1 MSIPEISQAAFIA
14 PGAAIYGN
22 VVLAEGTSVWFNAVI
37 RAESA
42 SVEIGAFSNIQ
53 DHAMIHIGTV
63 DATRIGAY
71 CSITHHATVHGAT
84 VGDHCLI
91 GIGATVMDGA
101 IVGDNCIVAGH
112 CIVTEGAV
120 VPPDSIVAG
129 VPGKVVARRNNY
141 VDNKV
146 NAYSYYRNALAYVQ
160 GDHRLWSREDYQAE
174 LSAARAR
181 YEQDPEAAS
190 E

>member
-1 MSIPEISQAAFIA
+1 MSKPEIDQAAFIA

-37 RAESA
+37 RAESR
-42 SVEIGAFSNIQ
+42 SIEIGAFSNIQ
-53 DHAMIHIGTV
+53 DHAMIHIG
-63 DATRIGAY
+63 DAIGTRIGAY
-71 CSITHHATVHGAT
+71 CSITHHATVHGAE

-91 GIGATVMDGA
+91 GIGATIMDGA
-101 IVGDNCIVAGH
+101 VVGDNCIIAGH
-112 CIVTEGAV
+112 CILTEGVV
-120 VPPDSIVAG
+120 VPPNSIVVG
-129 VPGKVVARRNNY
+129 VPGKVVAKRNNH
-141 VDNKV
+141 VGNKV

-160 GDHRLWSREDYQAE
+160 GDHRLWSREDYQAD

-190 E
+190 V

>member
-1 MSIPEISQAAFIA
+1 MVRLWDLEDDASAPSGLREGVLTIA
-14 PGAAIYGN
+14 PDRMY
-22 VVLAEGTSVWFNAVI
+22 S
-37 RAESA
+37 
-42 SVEIGAFSNIQ
+42 
-53 DHAMIHIGTV
+53 
-63 DATRIGAY
+63 
-71 CSITHHATVHGAT
+71 
-84 VGDHCLI
+84 LI

-101 IVGDNCIVAGH
+101 VVGDNCIVAGH

-120 VPPDSIVAG
+120 IPPNSVVAG

-160 GDHRLWSREDYQAE
+160 GDHRLWSREDYQSD